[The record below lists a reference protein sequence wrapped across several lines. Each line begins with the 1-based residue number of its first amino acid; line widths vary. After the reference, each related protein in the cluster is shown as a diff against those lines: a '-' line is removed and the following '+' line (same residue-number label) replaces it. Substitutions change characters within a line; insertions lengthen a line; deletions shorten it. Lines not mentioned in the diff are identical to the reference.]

1 MNKEQEKKEFNELYE
16 YVKKDILQYP
26 NDVALPKY
34 LVMRLKGLRDGKFIV
49 NKKIKSKADYPYSV
63 IMLTFKFCKSN
74 ILRAIETKNFK
85 NEQMK
90 INYIMV
96 IIENNINDIVLRLKD
111 KEKAEKEAERQINK
125 LKIET
130 PILVNK
136 TKSDNSNKHDNN
148 KCNLDALV
156 GGMW

>member
-49 NKKIKSKADYPYSV
+49 NKKIKSKADYPYSI

-74 ILRAIETKNFK
+74 ILKAIETKNFK

-111 KEKAEKEAERQINK
+111 KEKAEN
-125 LKIET
+125 KIET
-130 PILVNK
+130 VEIVDYVMKANK
-136 TKSDNSNKHDNN
+136 NNDTTDNVENN
-148 KCNLDALV
+148 NFNSLTNNL
-156 GGMW
+156 W

>member
-74 ILRAIETKNFK
+74 ILKAIETKNFK

-148 KCNLDALV
+148 KSNLDALV

>member
-74 ILRAIETKNFK
+74 ILKAIETKKFK

-90 INYIMV
+90 VNYIMV

-111 KEKAEKEAERQINK
+111 KEKVEN
-125 LKIET
+125 KIET
-130 PILVNK
+130 VEIVDYVMKANK
-136 TKSDNSNKHDNN
+136 NNDTTDNVENN
-148 KCNLDALV
+148 NFNSLTNNL
-156 GGMW
+156 W

>member
-111 KEKAEKEAERQINK
+111 KEKAEN
-125 LKIET
+125 KIET
-130 PILVNK
+130 VEIVDYVMKANK
-136 TKSDNSNKHDNN
+136 NNDTTDNVENN
-148 KCNLDALV
+148 NFNSLTNNL
-156 GGMW
+156 W

>member
-74 ILRAIETKNFK
+74 ILKAIETKNFK

-148 KCNLDALV
+148 KSNLDDLV

>member
-74 ILRAIETKNFK
+74 ILKAIETKNFK

-111 KEKAEKEAERQINK
+111 KEKAEN
-125 LKIET
+125 KIET
-130 PILVNK
+130 VEIVDYVMKANK
-136 TKSDNSNKHDNN
+136 NNDTTDNVENN
-148 KCNLDALV
+148 NFNSLTNNL
-156 GGMW
+156 W